1 MKLLFIQGGSRVRC
15 STNGTFYVD
24 GNFNNEVW
32 KRYNSYCSNLTVI
45 LRKTNENYD
54 ESELNKKFNKI
65 DLNLLNLKLVD
76 DIYKPKKNFFN
87 FMLKR
92 RIKKEIEEE
101 VKKADKIIIRSIG
114 NFYTNTALKYCK
126 KYKKSYLIEV
136 TGFAFEGLWY
146 HSFFGK
152 IVALPRELKL
162 RKSIKDAPFALYVST
177 EALQNRYPCN
187 GETCGCSDVELE
199 DIKDEIINERISQI
213 NSLNENKKIILGTA
227 AFLDVKWKGQEN
239 VIKALSMLKKN
250 GIDKFEYQLIGAG
263 SGKELIKNAKKYD
276 ILENVKIIGTLKHD
290 EVFKWLDKIDIYVQ
304 PSYQEGLCR
313 SIVEAMSRG
322 CPVICSDLG
331 GNYEL
336 IDKEYIYNK
345 KSINELANILKLVN
359 KEQLEQQ
366 AKINFN
372 KAKKFQKDILDVKR
386 DNFYKMFINNKE

>member
-32 KRYNSYCSNLTVI
+32 KRYNSYCNDLTVI

-76 DIYKPKKNFFN
+76 DVYTPKKNFFN

-92 RIKKEIEEE
+92 RIKKEIEKE
-101 VKKADKIIIRSIG
+101 VKKADKVIIRSIG

-136 TGFAFEGLWY
+136 TGFAFKTLWY
-146 HSFFGK
+146 HGFLGK

-162 RKSIKDAPFALYVST
+162 RKSIKNAPFALYVST
-177 EALQNRYPCN
+177 EALQNSYPCN

-199 DIKDEIINERISQI
+199 DIKDEIINERISKI

-227 AFLDVKWKGQEN
+227 AFLDVKFKGQEN

-290 EVFKWLDKIDIYVQ
+290 EVFKWLDKIDIYVH

-322 CPVICSDLG
+322 CPVICSDVG

-336 IDKEYIYNK
+336 IDKEYTYNK

-359 KEQLEQQ
+359 KEQLEAQ

-386 DNFYKMFINNKE
+386 DNFYKMFINKG